1 MLYLNFNY
9 LKKYITIL
17 IKMIDYNKDNNNQ
30 DTLSFNID
38 EIKLIQKNIN
48 INSSDNFFN
57 EEMIILYQKINDF
70 IKQYYKNK

>member
-1 MLYLNFNY
+1 
-9 LKKYITIL
+9 
-17 IKMIDYNKDNNNQ
+17 MIDYNKDNNNQ

-57 EEMIILYQKINDF
+57 QEIIILYQKINDF